1 MLTPATALGAPY
13 ARRLAE
19 AGMDIRPLP
28 EAGGSWAYRRPADRP
43 TRDMLPMSPAPIRTA
58 GAAAPQVGQQ
68 GKDVIWVPT
77 PDALVNR
84 MLTMA

>member
-1 MLTPATALGAPY
+1 M
-13 ARRLAE
+13 
-19 AGMDIRPLP
+19 
-28 EAGGSWAYRRPADRP
+28 
-43 TRDMLPMSPAPIRTA
+43 DMLPMSPAPIRTA